1 MTSGSY
7 DDWYTYLQNA
17 GPLMSDAEMEAC
29 ARLVTVLLCGEQSA
43 IQIFSA
49 EVRRGRAPAE
59 ALNALRAIER
69 DEHLHERALR
79 AFGEYLPSTDDLHAL
94 KRRAQ
99 RFFAGLGRVND
110 MARHF
115 GQISHLDSAVCKIMW
130 HVEKSTID
138 SVSPLRRIATQIK
151 NDEARHVF
159 VSRRYAASLGLTP
172 RQRDDDGVATTEG
185 LIDMLDPL
193 ADSFETVG
201 VDTDRLFAHIR
212 KPRSL

>member
-1 MTSGSY
+1 MTPGSY
-7 DDWYTYLQNA
+7 NEWYAHLQNA
-17 GPLMSDAEMEAC
+17 GPRMSDAEMEAC

-59 ALNALRAIER
+59 ALNALRAIEH

-79 AFGEYLPSTDDLHAL
+79 AFCEYLPSPADAHPL

-99 RFFAGLGRVND
+99 RFFAGLGRVDD

-115 GQISHLDSAVCKIMW
+115 GQISHLDSAVCKIMS

-151 NDEARHVF
+151 YDEARHVS
-159 VSRRYAASLGLTP
+159 VSRRYAASLGLTS
-172 RQRDDDGVATTEG
+172 RKRDEDGIATTEG
-185 LIDMLDPL
+185 LIDMLDTL
-193 ADSFETVG
+193 TDSFEIVG
-201 VDTDRLFAHIR
+201 VDSDRLFTHIR
-212 KPRSL
+212 RNRSL